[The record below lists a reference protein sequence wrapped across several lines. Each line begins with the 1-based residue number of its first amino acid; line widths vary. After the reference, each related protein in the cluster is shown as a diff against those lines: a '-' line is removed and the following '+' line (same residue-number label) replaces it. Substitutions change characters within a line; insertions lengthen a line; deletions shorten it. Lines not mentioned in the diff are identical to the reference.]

1 MIFLI
6 LSLSKDVE
14 NHPAQT
20 LPGVS
25 TREDKAISKATKNI
39 DLCAT
44 ADVAEGAALKVEAGG
59 LVLAVYHVEG
69 AFYVTDDACTH
80 GPGSLSE
87 GFLEGHVIECDF
99 HAGCFDI
106 RTGAVVE
113 PPCMVPIK
121 TYAVVVEN
129 GRVLIAV

>member
-1 MIFLI
+1 MG
-6 LSLSKDVE
+6 K
-14 NHPAQT
+14 PT
-20 LPGVS
+20 
-25 TREDKAISKATKNI
+25 TTI

-59 LVLAVYHVEG
+59 LVLAVYHVAGE
-69 AFYVTDDACTH
+69 FYVTDDACTH

-113 PPCMVPIK
+113 PPCMVPVK
-121 TYAVVVEN
+121 TYPVTVVN
-129 GRVLIAV
+129 GRVRIAV